1 MFFQTPKS
9 KVSLYFLYLAESSV
23 INVRTDTA
31 ITLPIYFQLR
41 IKAVHYIFHHD
52 SVEGNAAVTPSANNN
67 CLKKACLSK
76 ALDM

>member
-1 MFFQTPKS
+1 MKFMFFQTPEF

-23 INVRTDTA
+23 INVRTDAA

-41 IKAVHYIFHHD
+41 IKSVHYIFRND

-67 CLKKACLSK
+67 CLNK
-76 ALDM
+76 ALHT